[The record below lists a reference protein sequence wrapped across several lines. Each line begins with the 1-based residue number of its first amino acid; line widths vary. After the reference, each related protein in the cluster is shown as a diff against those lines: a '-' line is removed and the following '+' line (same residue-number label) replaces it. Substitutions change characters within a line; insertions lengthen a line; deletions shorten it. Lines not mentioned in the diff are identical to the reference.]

1 MGVTL
6 QQSVDFN
13 HFESYLALLKTIP
26 NRYAPDE
33 YGRTVLHAIAGMKAE
48 SWVSRLLGKKKLPS
62 EFLVELKPFLWSED
76 DLTAQ
81 DSSGDT
87 AVHTAIRH
95 ENWHIAS
102 VLGWYLY
109 RSPLHDN
116 FRTNHQGMN
125 EYELGIH
132 LYGAAGRA
140 HEMNAVFPHGNRL
153 GQRY

>member
-1 MGVTL
+1 MG
-6 QQSVDFN
+6 
-13 HFESYLALLKTIP
+13 FEVA
-26 NRYAPDE
+26 RQ
-33 YGRTVLHAIAGMKAE
+33 
-48 SWVSRLLGKKKLPS
+48 KKLPS

-102 VLGWYLY
+102 VLGLYLY

-140 HEMNAVFPHGNRL
+140 HERMRCFLTEIGLAKVTRLTGTLGSIEPCEYLGVVFTSTSRE
-153 GQRY
+153 